1 MSSRSSSSDYQSK
14 RMKSI
19 SNHSSTTP
27 MSSSREKRKEPSST
41 NSTSN
46 NNKAAFTY
54 SEDDGGKSLTKKQI
68 KKNLIQDQSKALWY
82 NRDLSDKTIAE
93 FTIGIL
99 ISRGKVEPEIA
110 QTLLNPKGIS
120 LMKRAFTHW
129 SIPDE
134 YNYELLETL
143 GDTTYNKA
151 VTYLLRR
158 RFPELNNDPNGNY
171 KLSEAS
177 KLYKSKL
184 KAPIF
189 SDDLGLFRMARY
201 RSLIYQ
207 PQPDTF
213 PKKINQLCMDNKMKT
228 DLFEAFIA
236 AIEDLIDENLYQNL
250 GYAIAYNIIESL
262 FENIELTI
270 NLSET
275 KTNKAKLKELID
287 RLHGNMEYRKKYTSG
302 NDIIGVDLYLVFDSP
317 LLSLDETSYKNKQFS
332 SAGTSKGFDI
342 CADEVSRFALEWLDK
357 TCGRKWTL

>member
-1 MSSRSSSSDYQSK
+1 MSK
-14 RMKSI
+14 RIKTI
-19 SNHSSTTP
+19 SNHQSPCSTP
-27 MSSSREKRKEPSST
+27 AMSREKRKEPSS
-41 NSTSN
+41 SPPSSSHDKR
-46 NNKAAFTY
+46 KAAFTY

-68 KKNLIQDQSKALWY
+68 KKNLIQDQSKAIWY
-82 NRDLSDKTIAE
+82 NRELSDKNIAE
-93 FTIGIL
+93 FTINIL
-99 ISRGKVEPEIA
+99 VSKGKVEPEVA

-158 RFPELNNDPNGNY
+158 KFPELNNDPNGNY

-177 KLYKSKL
+177 KLYKSKI

-189 SDDLGLFRMARY
+189 SDELGLYRMARY

-207 PQPDTF
+207 PQPETF
-213 PKKINQLCMDNKMKT
+213 PHKVNQLCMDNKMKT

-262 FENIELTI
+262 FENVELTI
-270 NLSET
+270 DLVET
-275 KTNKAKLKELID
+275 KTNKAKLKELVD
-287 RLHGNMEYRKKYTSG
+287 KLHGNMEYRKKYTQS
-302 NDIIGVDLYLVFDSP
+302 NDIIGVDLYLVFDTPITPIDHHQS
-317 LLSLDETSYKNKQFS
+317 SYKNKNFS
-332 SAGTSKGFDI
+332 STGISKGFDV
-342 CADEVSRFALEWLDK
+342 CSDEVSRLALEWLEK
-357 TCGRKWTL
+357 ICGRTWTL